1 MEVISTVI
9 ARDVLSQVSTD
20 IMGVMSVSYNK
31 EQNSHNT
38 LIQMSLLR
46 LSNLNVDIR
55 ESDALKRL

>member
-38 LIQMSLLR
+38 LIQTSLLH
-46 LSNLNVDIR
+46 LSNLNADIR